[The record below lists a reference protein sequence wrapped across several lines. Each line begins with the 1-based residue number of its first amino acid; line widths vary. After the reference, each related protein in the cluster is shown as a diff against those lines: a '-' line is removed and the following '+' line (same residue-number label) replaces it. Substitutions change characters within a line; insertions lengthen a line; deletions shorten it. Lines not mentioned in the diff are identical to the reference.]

1 MKLTKLRPELV
12 VLCGRDREALEVNAS
27 LLGFRT
33 WSASWRETVQ
43 REDVDV
49 VDICTPG
56 ASHGEIALAALE
68 AGKHVLCE
76 KPLANNVQDAM
87 AMASAAEKAA
97 VRGQFCMVGF
107 NYRRVPAL
115 ALAQRL
121 VQEGRI
127 GSVRHVRA
135 RYLQDWLVDE
145 SFPLT
150 WRLDR
155 KQAGSGALSDLGAHV
170 VDLVRFLTGVEFA
183 EVAGTV
189 KTFVTSR
196 PLAEGALEPSTAAPQ
211 ARRLGAVTVDDT
223 FIAVGL
229 LEGGALATLEA
240 TRMAPGCKNALRV
253 EVDGSAGS
261 IGFDL
266 ERLNELQ
273 VYEDGPTARGSK
285 RLLVTSPDDPYVRQ
299 WWPPGHV
306 LGWEHTFV
314 HEFQDFLA
322 ALADGRQPV
331 PSFLDGLQVQIVLDA
346 IERSASEHRW
356 AVPQLPG

>member
-1 MKLTKLRPELV
+1 
-12 VLCGRDREALEVNAS
+12 
-27 LLGFRT
+27 
-33 WSASWRETVQ
+33 
-43 REDVDV
+43 
-49 VDICTPG
+49 
-56 ASHGEIALAALE
+56 
-68 AGKHVLCE
+68 
-76 KPLANNVQDAM
+76 
-87 AMASAAEKAA
+87 
-97 VRGQFCMVGF
+97 
-107 NYRRVPAL
+107 
-115 ALAQRL
+115 
-121 VQEGRI
+121 
-127 GSVRHVRA
+127 VRHVRA